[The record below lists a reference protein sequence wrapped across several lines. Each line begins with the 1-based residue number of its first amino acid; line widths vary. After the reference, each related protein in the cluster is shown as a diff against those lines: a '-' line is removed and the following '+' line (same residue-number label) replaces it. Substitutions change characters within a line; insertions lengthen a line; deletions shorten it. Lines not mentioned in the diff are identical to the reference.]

1 MNTYIPKPN
10 SGSLFNVKEKR
21 NPNWPDIRGEIFV
34 SRDLLETV
42 MQQQGDLIK
51 MSISAW
57 RKEAKTG
64 NKYLSLSVSEPYEK
78 QADSQ
83 PKPAYDAPDEDVPF

>member
-1 MNTYIPKPN
+1 MSNFIPNPN
-10 SGSLFNVKEKR
+10 SGTLFNVKEKR

-34 SRDLLETV
+34 SRELLESV
-42 MQQQGDLIK
+42 MQQEGDLIK

-64 NKYLSLSVSEPYEK
+64 TKYLSLSVSEPYEK
-78 QADSQ
+78 KTESQ
-83 PKPAYDAPDEDVPF
+83 KQEPQDDEDVPF